1 MADAHSDD
9 ELVAF
14 APRDGVIRFAGRR
27 AVLLHTSALATLRRS
42 LVDALGEDAARGVL
56 TEWGYT
62 QGWLVANALH
72 DELGWTGDAWR
83 EVGLHVH
90 ALAGLFRPTANGDPL
105 ASGGVAVE
113 ASFEAEPYV
122 HGLARATHP
131 SCWTIAGVLAGYLS
145 RCTGRAVS
153 VRETECAACGGTTCR
168 FVGTLVTH
176 ERAPAPRV
184 LDDDRERHEP
194 EAPAERP
201 LAESAERAIGLS
213 TSRDPTR
220 VPRRT
225 SSEPRLPS
233 FDAPTVVATSPA
245 RGSERSRASIAPRR
259 PDERPTPS
267 PERPASRAMR
277 ELLEQVD
284 RVAQVSA
291 TVLITGESGV
301 GKERIARATHDRS
314 PRAAGPFVAVNCGA
328 IPDALL
334 ESELFGHARGA
345 FTGATRDRPGLFEAS
360 EGGTLFLDEIGELSP
375 AMQVKLLR
383 VVERH
388 ELRRVGENQTRAVDA
403 RLLFATHRDLSRA
416 VATGQFREDLF
427 YRIRVVELHVPPLRE
442 RREDVVALAEI
453 LLAEAAARAG
463 RTMRGLSPAAM
474 VRLTQYAWPGNV
486 RELANAMERAVAL
499 CAGDR
504 VELMDLPPEV
514 RGGSSERPPALP
526 STSLA
531 AIERAHI
538 LAVLERHQ
546 GNQTRTAAELEIGV
560 TTLHRKLKS
569 YGWIPG

>member
-1 MADAHSDD
+1 MADAHFDD

-27 AVLLHTSALATLRRS
+27 AVLLDTHAIATLRRS

-83 EVGLHVH
+83 EVGLRVH
-90 ALAGLFRPTANGDPL
+90 ALAGLFRVVGADDPL

-113 ASFEAEPYV
+113 ASFEVEPSV
-122 HGLARATHP
+122 RGVAHATHP

-153 VRETECAACGGTTCR
+153 VRETECAACAGTTCR
-168 FVGTLVTH
+168 FVSTLVTH
-176 ERAPAPRV
+176 ERVPATPV
-184 LDDDRERHEP
+184 LDDERGRHEP
-194 EAPAERP
+194 ETPAERP
-201 LAESAERAIGLS
+201 LAESAERRIDLSTAESAEGWFGLS
-213 TSRDPTR
+213 TAREQAR
-220 VPRRT
+220 EPRRT
-225 SSEPRLPS
+225 ASERRLPS
-233 FDAPTVVATSPA
+233 FDAPTFVAPSPA

-259 PDERPTPS
+259 PDERPAPS

-301 GKERIARATHDRS
+301 GKERIARAMHDRS

-375 AMQVKLLR
+375 TMQVKLLR

-388 ELRRVGENQTRAVDA
+388 ELRHVGENQTRAVDA

-427 YRIRVVELHVPPLRE
+427 YRIRV
-442 RREDVVALAEI
+442 RRPQRAR
-453 LLAEAAARAG
+453 AAR
-463 RTMRGLSPAAM
+463 
-474 VRLTQYAWPGNV
+474 
-486 RELANAMERAVAL
+486 
-499 CAGDR
+499 CAGSR
-504 VELMDLPPEV
+504 RP
-514 RGGSSERPPALP
+514 RRCGSRSTPGQATSASSRTRWSARWRCAPAIAW
-526 STSLA
+526 S
-531 AIERAHI
+531 
-538 LAVLERHQ
+538 
-546 GNQTRTAAELEIGV
+546 
-560 TTLHRKLKS
+560 
-569 YGWIPG
+569 